1 MVKLFNKKPGKKQ
14 REEVRTKIEVIT
26 VGDTPPIVEARK
38 MIGDSNPKGAIITS
52 FNAVKS
58 DYIRFFG
65 VKQAGRETARQFLAR
80 SFREMNVNVPEES
93 MMDSVIFLDSVK
105 SPPQNLQKEMENRFT
120 VLKKIT
126 SFCLNY
132 YERAKFSDPMEVD
145 EGKIIEKLED
155 IYTYL
160 DITKLYFPY
169 GKVTTREIGES
180 VSSPEAGE
188 ESSMEPAAGTPSGS
202 EADAGMIEE
211 MFKSGIINHEEYE
224 NLLSKVNGN
233 GVGKK
238 QGGPDQSP

>member
-1 MVKLFNKKPGKKQ
+1 MAKLFNKKTGKKQ

-38 MIGDSNPKGAIITS
+38 MIGDNNPRGAIINS

-65 VKQAGRETARQFLAR
+65 LKQSGRETARQFLVR
-80 SFREMNVNVPEES
+80 SFREINVNVPEDS
-93 MMDSVIFLDSVK
+93 MMDTVIFLDSVK
-105 SPPQNLQKEMENRFT
+105 SPPSTLPKDLENRFT

-126 SFCLNY
+126 NFCLNY

-155 IYTYL
+155 IYTYM

-169 GKVTTREIGES
+169 GKVSSREVNEV
-180 VSSPEAGE
+180 VSHTGTAE
-188 ESSMEPAAGTPSGS
+188 EIQAFSSEDNLSGS
-202 EADAGMIEE
+202 EADAGMIED
-211 MFKSGIINHEEYE
+211 MLKSGIINQEEYE
-224 NLLSKVNGN
+224 KLISKVNGN
-233 GVGKK
+233 SGEKK
-238 QGGPDQSP
+238 DGETDQSP

>member
-1 MVKLFNKKPGKKQ
+1 MVKLFNKTPKKKQ

-38 MIGDSNPKGAIITS
+38 LIGDNNPRAAIINS
-52 FNAVKS
+52 FNAVKA

-65 VKQAGRETARQFLAR
+65 LKQPGRETARQFLAR
-80 SFREMNVNVPEES
+80 SFREMNVNVPEDS

-105 SPPQNLQKEMENRFT
+105 SPPANLPKEMENRFT

-155 IYTYL
+155 IYTYM

-169 GKVTTREIGES
+169 GKVTTREIGEN
-180 VSSPEAGE
+180 
-188 ESSMEPAAGTPSGS
+188 EPAQESVEEKPTIPNSETLAGT
-202 EADAGMIEE
+202 EADAGMIED
-211 MFKSGIINHEEYE
+211 MLKSGIINQEEYE
-224 NLLSKVNGN
+224 NLISKVNGN
-233 GVGKK
+233 RKETDQDATG
-238 QGGPDQSP
+238 QSP

>member
-38 MIGDSNPKGAIITS
+38 LIGDNNPRAAIINS
-52 FNAVKS
+52 FNAVKG

-65 VKQAGRETARQFLAR
+65 LKQAGRETARQFLAR
-80 SFREMNVNVPEES
+80 SFREMNVNVPEDS

-105 SPPQNLQKEMENRFT
+105 SPPANLPKEMESRFT

-155 IYTYL
+155 IYTYM

-169 GKVTTREIGES
+169 GKVTTRAIGDNDQAQAS
-180 VSSPEAGE
+180 VEDKVGIPDSTAL
-188 ESSMEPAAGTPSGS
+188 SGA

-211 MFKSGIINHEEYE
+211 MLKSGIINQEEYE
-224 NLLSKVNGN
+224 SLISKVNGKETETN
-233 GVGKK
+233 REETG
-238 QGGPDQSP
+238 QSP